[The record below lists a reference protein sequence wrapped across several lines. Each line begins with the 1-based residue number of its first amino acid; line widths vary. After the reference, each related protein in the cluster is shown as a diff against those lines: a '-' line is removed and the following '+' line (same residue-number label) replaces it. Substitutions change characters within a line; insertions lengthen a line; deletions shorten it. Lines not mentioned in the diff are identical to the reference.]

1 MRKRPMC
8 LACLG
13 FMLVLVLLR
22 IAGVPLGTPFSD
34 PKYENKAQQ
43 GRKVWIAGT
52 IETYE
57 KKSSNNGYV
66 LRGEGSKGKI
76 YLLAKRGDL
85 PVGAAVRV
93 YGTVKKP
100 ESPRNPGMFDEKTYY
115 EGKGCAFYVISEQTY
130 QVNRMGVA
138 RTFQNI
144 RLFKEMS
151 VIDNIKVGLHESMKY
166 DLASSLIR
174 LPNYWKEEKH
184 CTERAF
190 ELLDIFHMADMA
202 DTQAGSLPYGAQ
214 RRLEIMRALATS
226 PKLLLLDEPAAGM
239 NPSETAELTETI
251 RRIRD
256 EFNIAVLLIEHD
268 MSLVMGICEGI
279 AVLNFGR
286 IIAKGTPDEIRNN
299 PQVIEAYLGKKE
311 G

>member
-1 MRKRPMC
+1 MSEFKTRLHSVPSGGFLTDRDKDKKPILDVRE
-8 LACLG
+8 LG
-13 FMLVLVLLR
+13 IDFGGLTAVDNFNLMIGR
-22 IAGVPLGTPFSD
+22 NEIAGLIGPNG
-34 PKYENKAQQ
+34 
-43 GRKVWIAGT
+43 AGKT
-52 IETYE
+52 TVFNLLTNVYQPTRGSILIDGMPTAG
-57 KKSSNNGYV
+57 KK
-66 LRGEGSKGKI
+66 
-76 YLLAKRGDL
+76 
-85 PVGAAVRV
+85 
-93 YGTVKKP
+93 
-100 ESPRNPGMFDEKTYY
+100 
-115 EGKGCAFYVISEQTY
+115 TY

-144 RLFKEMS
+144 RLFKELS

-166 DLASSLIR
+166 NLASSLLR
-174 LPNYWKEEKH
+174 MPNYWKEEKQ
-184 CTERAF
+184 CTERAL
-190 ELLDIFHMADMA
+190 ELLDIFHMADLA
-202 DTQAGSLPYGAQ
+202 NAQAGSLPYGAQ
-214 RRLEIMRALATS
+214 RRLEIMRALATG
-226 PKLLLLDEPAAGM
+226 PKLLLLDEPFNGLDDATRQPAAGM

-286 IIAKGTPDEIRNN
+286 IIAKGTPDEIRDN

>member
-1 MRKRPMC
+1 MPSKFEFNKGKMVPYPSGAIVPDRDLGERPALEC
-8 LACLG
+8 IHLG
-13 FMLVLVLLR
+13 IEFGGLKAVDDFSLTIGKTE
-22 IAGVPLGTPFSD
+22 IAGLIGPNG
-34 PKYENKAQQ
+34 
-43 GRKVWIAGT
+43 AGKT
-52 IETYE
+52 TVFNLLTNVYQPTRGSILIDGMPTAG
-57 KKSSNNGYV
+57 KK
-66 LRGEGSKGKI
+66 
-76 YLLAKRGDL
+76 
-85 PVGAAVRV
+85 
-93 YGTVKKP
+93 
-100 ESPRNPGMFDEKTYY
+100 
-115 EGKGCAFYVISEQTY
+115 TY

-144 RLFKEMS
+144 RLFKELS
-151 VIDNIKVGLHESMKY
+151 VIDNIKVGLHESMRY
-166 DLASSLIR
+166 DLASALLR
-174 LPNYWKEEKH
+174 LPNYWKEEKK
-184 CTERAF
+184 CTERAL
-190 ELLDIFHMADMA
+190 ELLDIFHMADLA
-202 DTQAGSLPYGAQ
+202 NVPAGSLPYGAQ

-256 EFNIAVLLIEHD
+256 DFNIAVLLIEHD

>member
-1 MRKRPMC
+1 MSD
-8 LACLG
+8 
-13 FMLVLVLLR
+13 MLSVKGLSISFGGLKAVNNFAINIEKGQLYGLIGPNGAGKTTIFNLLT
-22 IAGVPLGTPFSD
+22 GVYKPDTGTILLDGQNLTGKSTTD
-34 PKYENKAQQ
+34 INKA
-43 GRKVWIAGT
+43 GI
-52 IETYE
+52 
-57 KKSSNNGYV
+57 
-66 LRGEGSKGKI
+66 
-76 YLLAKRGDL
+76 
-85 PVGAAVRV
+85 
-93 YGTVKKP
+93 
-100 ESPRNPGMFDEKTYY
+100 
-115 EGKGCAFYVISEQTY
+115 
-130 QVNRMGVA
+130 A

-144 RLFKEMS
+144 RLFKELS

-166 DLASSLIR
+166 NLASSLVR
-174 LPNYWKEEKH
+174 LPNYWKEEKK

-190 ELLDIFHMADMA
+190 ELLDIFHMADLA
-202 DTQAGSLPYGAQ
+202 NVPAGSLPYGAQ

>member
-1 MRKRPMC
+1 MPSKFEFNKGKMVPYPSGAIVPDRDLGERPALEC
-8 LACLG
+8 IHLG
-13 FMLVLVLLR
+13 IEFGGLKAVDDFSLTIGKTE
-22 IAGVPLGTPFSD
+22 IAGLIGPNG
-34 PKYENKAQQ
+34 
-43 GRKVWIAGT
+43 AGKT
-52 IETYE
+52 TVFNLLTNVYQPTRGSILIDGMPTAG
-57 KKSSNNGYV
+57 KK
-66 LRGEGSKGKI
+66 
-76 YLLAKRGDL
+76 
-85 PVGAAVRV
+85 
-93 YGTVKKP
+93 
-100 ESPRNPGMFDEKTYY
+100 
-115 EGKGCAFYVISEQTY
+115 TY

-144 RLFKEMS
+144 RLFKELS

-166 DLASSLIR
+166 NLPSALIR
-174 LPNYWKEEKH
+174 LPNYWKEEKK

-190 ELLDIFHMADMA
+190 ELLDIFHMADLA
-202 DTQAGSLPYGAQ
+202 DVPAGSLPYGAQ

-279 AVLNFGR
+279 CVLNYGK
-286 IIAKGTPDEIRNN
+286 IIAKGTAEEIQNN
-299 PQVIEAYLGKKE
+299 PVVIEAYLGSDDSE
-311 G
+311 TW